1 MSAAPATRPATTPAT
16 AAERRRRA
24 LLALIAGQICIHSA
38 MAGLRMALPL
48 MLLRQGAGP
57 LPAEVGAGLLL
68 GCFAAAPVL
77 TALPAGRW
85 ADRRG
90 YHQPVRAA
98 ILLVLL
104 GGLLASAGV
113 LAGGLVRAGLLV
125 LAATLAGMGANLGLI
140 TIQRTAGRLATT
152 PAAPADSTDP
162 AAARDSRG
170 AELKKVFGW
179 LGLAPSLSNV
189 IGPLL
194 AGVLIDLGGFA
205 LTGLLL
211 AALPL
216 GTALC
221 ARLVPHEA
229 PPPRRPD
236 APRPPGLLHS
246 VRELV
251 GVPGMQRL
259 LAINWFFSTSWD
271 LHSFLVP
278 LLGHEL
284 GLTASVIGSVLGI
297 FSLSVTGVRLLV
309 PLLAERLREQQVLL
323 GAMLMVAAVYAIY
336 PLASSATGMM
346 GCAVL
351 LGLALGSVQ
360 PMIMTTLHH
369 LAPPERQGEA
379 IALRSAL
386 INLSSATLPLGYG
399 LLGGALGAAGLFR
412 LMALLLLGG
421 LVLPARMKA

>member
-1 MSAAPATRPATTPAT
+1 MTPVPGPPLNPPPGSPQPD
-16 AAERRRRA
+16 RRRA
-24 LLALIAGQICIHSA
+24 LLALVAGQICLHSA

-90 YHQPVRAA
+90 YHKPVHAA
-98 ILLVLL
+98 IVLVLL
-104 GGLLASAGV
+104 GGLCAAAGA
-113 LAGGLVRAGLLV
+113 AGSGLLRAGLLV
-125 LAATLAGMGANLGLI
+125 LAAVLAGTGANLGLI
-140 TIQRTAGRLATT
+140 TIQRTAGQLAAQGAE
-152 PAAPADSTDP
+152 PGAPLDRA
-162 AAARDSRG
+162 SRG
-170 AELKKVFGW
+170 AELKKMFGW

-216 GTALC
+216 GTWLC
-221 ARLVPHEA
+221 ARLVPREA
-229 PPPRRPD
+229 PAPCPAVRPTS
-236 APRPPGLLHS
+236 ALHS
-246 VRELV
+246 VRELFA
-251 GVPGMQRL
+251 VPGMKRL

-284 GLTASVIGSVLGI
+284 GLAASVIGAVLGV
-297 FSLSVTGVRLLV
+297 FSLAVTGVRLLV
-309 PLLAERLREQQVLL
+309 PLLAERLREQQVLT
-323 GAMLMVAAVYAIY
+323 GAMLLVAAAYAVYPQAH
-336 PLASSATGMM
+336 SAPAMM
-346 GCAVL
+346 ACAVL

-421 LVLPARMKA
+421 LVLPARMKT

>member
-1 MSAAPATRPATTPAT
+1 MNPVPNPPLSPSPADRK
-16 AAERRRRA
+16 RA
-24 LLALIAGQICIHSA
+24 LLALVAGQICLHSA

-48 MLLRQGAGP
+48 MLLRQGAGL

-90 YHQPVRAA
+90 YHKPVHAA
-98 ILLVLL
+98 IVLVLL
-104 GGLLASAGV
+104 AGLCAAAGV
-113 LAGGLVRAGLLV
+113 AGSGLVRAGLLV
-125 LAATLAGMGANLGLI
+125 LAALLAGTGANLGLI
-140 TIQRTAGRLATT
+140 TIQRTAGQLAAQGAE
-152 PAAPADSTDP
+152 PGAPID
-162 AAARDSRG
+162 RESRG
-170 AELKKVFGW
+170 AELKKMFGW

-216 GTALC
+216 GTWLC
-221 ARLVPHEA
+221 ARWVPRQA
-229 PPPRRPD
+229 P
-236 APRPPGLLHS
+236 APRPAVRPPSALHS
-246 VRELV
+246 VRELLA
-251 GVPGMQRL
+251 VPGMKRL

-284 GLTASVIGSVLGI
+284 GLAASVIGAVLGV
-297 FSLSVTGVRLLV
+297 FSLAVTGVRLLV
-309 PLLAERLREQQVLL
+309 PLLAERLREQQVLT
-323 GAMLMVAAVYAIY
+323 GAMLLVAAAYAVY
-336 PLASSATGMM
+336 PLAHSVPAMM
-346 GCAVL
+346 ACAVL
-351 LGLALGSVQ
+351 LGLALGAVQ

-369 LAPPERQGEA
+369 LAPAERQGEA

-421 LVLPARMKA
+421 LALPARMKT

>member
-1 MSAAPATRPATTPAT
+1 
-16 AAERRRRA
+16 
-24 LLALIAGQICIHSA
+24 
-38 MAGLRMALPL
+38 
-48 MLLRQGAGP
+48 
-57 LPAEVGAGLLL
+57 
-68 GCFAAAPVL
+68 
-77 TALPAGRW
+77 
-85 ADRRG
+85 
-90 YHQPVRAA
+90 
-98 ILLVLL
+98 
-104 GGLLASAGV
+104 
-113 LAGGLVRAGLLV
+113 
-125 LAATLAGMGANLGLI
+125 
-140 TIQRTAGRLATT
+140 
-152 PAAPADSTDP
+152 
-162 AAARDSRG
+162 
-170 AELKKVFGW
+170 
-179 LGLAPSLSNV
+179 
-189 IGPLL
+189 
-194 AGVLIDLGGFA
+194 
-205 LTGLLL
+205 
-211 AALPL
+211 
-216 GTALC
+216 
-221 ARLVPHEA
+221 
-229 PPPRRPD
+229 
-236 APRPPGLLHS
+236 
-246 VRELV
+246 
-251 GVPGMQRL
+251 MQRL

-336 PLASSATGMM
+336 PLASSAAGMM

-421 LVLPARMKA
+421 LALPARMKA